1 MVPTPECDIIL
12 QLSICIWGRRFRD
25 GPEVD
30 VMKEGKSRAVMSS
43 PRFSVRIRESRSTM
57 SSLVAYEDSDSDTDG
72 SHWIGATET
81 SAGRLVSSEVPSD
94 FPLHPSDVPL
104 HPINVPLHLDN
115 VPLHPSDVSL
125 YPSDVSLHPTN
136 ITRGAP
142 SAGGG
147 PPLSGGGEE
156 CTIQRFPAHSLP
168 AMDRKVNSSDIPSGN
183 AGAVQ
188 QKRPSGGGV
197 RPYIPKRLRQ
207 EQRSAEEGTHR
218 EGAGPTTVQSARS
231 IYRASDYLGPHLQ
244 LKYTETAIPRNVVFQ
259 IKEHSDPV
267 NRVQWCP
274 VKQYSHLLL
283 SASMDATVKVWD
295 GVDSGK
301 CLRTITSHRLAVRDA
316 QWSSC
321 GQKILTGGFDSTLHL
336 TDVETGKDL
345 LSANNEWKIGAVK
358 FHPIDPNLF
367 ICGGFSPTVKAW
379 DARMNKVIHVYKA
392 SVQQHFAVLFLP
404 GGKEFVSTTDCV
416 SRDSADRT
424 VIAWDFG
431 TAAKISNQ
439 IFHVNGDR
447 DGWMTR
453 WRSGWR
459 DGWIMWHC
467 AVRLFLGY
475 FRSGYTCP
483 SLALHPQE
491 NIFIAQTNGNYIALF
506 SAHPP
511 YKMNKRKRYEGHKVE
526 GFSVGCE
533 VSPDGS
539 LIVTG
544 SSDGSV
550 YFYNYHTSKMIRS
563 LPGDG
568 TACVS
573 VSCHPVL
580 TSLLATAHWDGQIR
594 VWQ

>member
-1 MVPTPECDIIL
+1 
-12 QLSICIWGRRFRD
+12 
-25 GPEVD
+25 
-30 VMKEGKSRAVMSS
+30 
-43 PRFSVRIRESRSTM
+43 M
-57 SSLVAYEDSDSDTDG
+57 SSLVAYEESDSDADESRCTE
-72 SHWIGATET
+72 ATET
-81 SAGRLVSSEVPSD
+81 SARKPESSEVSSNV
-94 FPLHPSDVPL
+94 PLHPSDVPL
-104 HPINVPLHLDN
+104 HPSNVSLHPSN
-115 VPLHPSDVSL
+115 FSLHPSDVSL
-125 YPSDVSLHPTN
+125 HPSNFSLHPSYVRLHPSNVPLHPSNASNVPLHPSNIPLHLSNVSLHSSDIPLYPRNDPLYPSNVSLHPTN
-136 ITRGAP
+136 VTRRAP
-142 SAGGG
+142 SSGGG
-147 PPLSGGGEE
+147 PPPSGSGGNRS
-156 CTIQRFPAHSLP
+156 TQRFPANSLP
-168 AMDRKVNSSDIPSGN
+168 TMDRKVNSSDIPSGN

-188 QKRPSGGGV
+188 QKRPPGGGV

-207 EQRSAEEGTHR
+207 EQCSVTEGTHR
-218 EGAGPTTVQSARS
+218 DGAGPITVQSARS
-231 IYRASDYLGPHLQ
+231 IYRASDYLGPHLP
-244 LKYTETAIPRNVVFQ
+244 LKYTETEIPRNVVFQ

-316 QWSSC
+316 QWSAC
-321 GQKILTGGFDSTLHL
+321 GQKILTGGFDSTLHI

-367 ICGGFSPTVKAW
+367 ICAGSSPTVKAW

-392 SVQQHFAVLFLP
+392 SVQHHFAVLFLP

-424 VIAWDFG
+424 IIAWDFG

-439 IFHVNGDR
+439 IFHER
-447 DGWMTR
+447 
-453 WRSGWR
+453 
-459 DGWIMWHC
+459 
-467 AVRLFLGY
+467 
-475 FRSGYTCP
+475 YTCP

-491 NIFIAQTNGNYIALF
+491 SVFIAQTNGNYIALF
-506 SAHPP
+506 SAQPP
-511 YKMNKRKRYEGHKVE
+511 YKMNKRRRYEGHKVE